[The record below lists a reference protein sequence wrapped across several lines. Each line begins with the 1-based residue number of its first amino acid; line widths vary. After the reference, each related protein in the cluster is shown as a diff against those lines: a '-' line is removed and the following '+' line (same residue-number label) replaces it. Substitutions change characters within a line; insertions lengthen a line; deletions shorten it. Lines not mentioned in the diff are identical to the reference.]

1 MQQSKLGSSKSVQF
15 IGRERDINLK
25 QATIQHRKSC
35 HDSPYGCP
43 QSPDLNEFPQLK
55 IDSLPSDPLNR
66 GEQYFVDLAGNIKK
80 GPVNK
85 TNPCYCKPLFDKVE
99 KKMESDKKELIDHID
114 GHHSHLSAKIYHLE
128 KKTASLNET
137 FKEKLASSACET
149 TRQVVG
155 NECPVVVK
163 VRTSSVINGN
173 GSSQQAS
180 PVIIGGDE
188 QSRVLPEV
196 QNGWCAT
203 LV

>member
-1 MQQSKLGSSKSVQF
+1 M
-15 IGRERDINLK
+15 K
-25 QATIQHRKSC
+25 QATIQHRKLC

-99 KKMESDKKELIDHID
+99 KKMELDKKELIDHID

-137 FKEKLASSACET
+137 FKEKIAC
-149 TRQVVG
+149 TR
-155 NECPVVVK
+155 NEDVPCPARFVK
-163 VRTSSVINGN
+163 VRTSPVLGVNG
-173 GSSQQAS
+173 GSLGSQQAS
-180 PVIIGGDE
+180 PVIRDHQGE
-188 QSRVLPEV
+188 ELTRVLPEV

>member
-1 MQQSKLGSSKSVQF
+1 M
-15 IGRERDINLK
+15 K

-55 IDSLPSDPLNR
+55 IDSLPSDPLSR

-85 TNPCYCKPLFDKVE
+85 SNPCYCKPLFDKVE
-99 KKMESDKKELIDHID
+99 QKMESDKKELIDHID
-114 GHHSHLSAKIYHLE
+114 CHHSHLSAKIYHLE

-137 FKEKLASSACET
+137 VKEKIAST
-149 TRQVVG
+149 TSEQPSPRLVVSEG
-155 NECPVVVK
+155 PTSLLK
-163 VRTSSVINGN
+163 VRTRSPVVINGS
-173 GSSQQAS
+173 GSLGSQQAS
-180 PVIIGGDE
+180 PVLLNGGVE
-188 QSRVLPEV
+188 SSEPRVLPDV
-196 QNGWCAT
+196 QDGWCAT

>member
-1 MQQSKLGSSKSVQF
+1 M
-15 IGRERDINLK
+15 K

-137 FKEKLASSACET
+137 FKEKIACA
-149 TRQVVG
+149 R
-155 NECPVVVK
+155 NEDGTCPSMVVK
-163 VRTSSVINGN
+163 VRTSPVVGVGVNG
-173 GSSQQAS
+173 GSLGSQQAS
-180 PVIIGGDE
+180 PVIRNGE
-188 QSRVLPEV
+188 EFESRVLPEV

>member
-1 MQQSKLGSSKSVQF
+1 MKEAKTVQ
-15 IGRERDINLK
+15 NNH
-25 QATIQHRKSC
+25 HRKSC

-85 TNPCYCKPLFDKVE
+85 SNPCYCKPLFDKVE

-114 GHHSHLSAKIYHLE
+114 GHHSHLSAKIHHLE

-137 FKEKLASSACET
+137 FKEKIACEKHQ
-149 TRQVVG
+149 QVNGG
-155 NECPVVVK
+155 NECPNAVK
-163 VRTSSVINGN
+163 VKTTSSLING
-173 GSSQQAS
+173 SVASQQAS
-180 PVIIGGDE
+180 PVVRDGE
-188 QSRVLPEV
+188 LESRLLPEV

>member
-1 MQQSKLGSSKSVQF
+1 M
-15 IGRERDINLK
+15 K

-85 TNPCYCKPLFDKVE
+85 SNACYCKPLFDKVE
-99 KKMESDKKELIDHID
+99 KKMESDKKELINHID

-128 KKTASLNET
+128 KKTASLKET
-137 FKEKLASSACET
+137 FKEKIAS
-149 TRQVVG
+149 VG
-155 NECPVVVK
+155 SECPVVNGSVK
-163 VRTSSVINGN
+163 VRTSPILHYGTNEGGSVG
-173 GSSQQAS
+173 SQQAS
-180 PVIIGGDE
+180 PVIRAE
-188 QSRVLPEV
+188 ESRVLPEV